1 MPFSLCCSTH
11 GIALCNDRQG
21 AYRTKSLESIDYMEG
36 GKQVKL
42 MDPNMLRYGG
52 SASCCNAI
60 RFLTP
65 PVTSSPIPRD
75 EPWRQHIVH
84 KQKNVFVF
92 VQPRCTAWWARR

>member
-11 GIALCNDRQG
+11 GTALCNDRQG

-52 SASCCNAI
+52 SASCWQRDTLPHTA
-60 RFLTP
+60 
-65 PVTSSPIPRD
+65 RD
-75 EPWRQHIVH
+75 E
-84 KQKNVFVF
+84 
-92 VQPRCTAWWARR
+92 QPDSQR